1 MIPLRTDTPVRGTP
15 LANYAIVA
23 LNFLAFM
30 VLDVTGSESLGHIKN
45 NILALD
51 AGTPEWW
58 QFISYQFVHGDI
70 WHLGGNM
77 LFLWVFGN
85 SVNSKFGN
93 LPYALFY
100 LSAGIFA
107 GWGFTIY
114 HDQALIGASGS
125 IAAITMTFMVLF
137 PRSKILFLFWFIL
150 ITVFELPSLWVILF
164 KVVLWDNILA
174 PRLIGGM
181 DVAYEVHLLGY
192 GYGFAA
198 TLALQLCGVLSRDQF
213 DLLAVMKRW
222 NQRRAFSSGM
232 SDPEAQARAKYGK
245 VARPI
250 VLDDG
255 QRRDLEARLDRIAE
269 LRAKIHDALA
279 APTGSAAAVDYYEQ
293 LTQLNPD
300 QSLPRQQQLA
310 IARLLYSRKKYPQA
324 AGAFEMYLKQYP
336 KDREIDETRLLVG
349 IIYARDLE
357 QYEAA
362 EGHLKLALDSLID
375 AGRKQQCQQWLDR
388 VTALLRPASP
398 DAG

>member
-1 MIPLRTDTPVRGTP
+1 
-15 LANYAIVA
+15 
-23 LNFLAFM
+23 M
-30 VLDVTGSESLGHIKN
+30 VLDVIDSGSKSMAHIKLD
-45 NILALD
+45 ILTLNA
-51 AGTPEWW
+51 ATPEWW
-58 QFISYQFVHGDI
+58 QYISYQFVHLDI

-107 GWGFTIY
+107 GWGFTLN
-114 HDQALIGASGS
+114 HEGQLMGASGS
-125 IAAITMTFMVLF
+125 IAAITTTFMVLF
-137 PRSKILFLFWFIL
+137 PRSRILFLFFFIL
-150 ITVFELPSLWVILF
+150 ITVFELPCLWVILF
-164 KVVLWDNILA
+164 KVVLWDNVLA
-174 PRLIGGM
+174 PYLIGGGSE
-181 DVAYEVHLLGY
+181 VAYGVHLLGY

-198 TLALQLCGVLSRDQF
+198 TLALQLFGAVPRDQF
-213 DLLAVMKRW
+213 DLLAVLKRW
-222 NQRRAFSSGM
+222 NQRRAFSSAM
-232 SDPEAQARAKYGK
+232 SDPQAQARAKHGK

-250 VLDDG
+250 VLDAG
-255 QRRDLEARLDRIAE
+255 QRREVEARLDRIAE

-293 LTQLNPD
+293 LTQLDPE
-300 QSLPRQQQLA
+300 QGLPKQQQLA
-310 IARLLYSRKKYPQA
+310 IARLLYSSKKYPQA

-336 KDREIDETRLLVG
+336 KDRENNETRLLVG

-375 AGRKQQCQQWLDR
+375 DSRKQQCQQWLDR